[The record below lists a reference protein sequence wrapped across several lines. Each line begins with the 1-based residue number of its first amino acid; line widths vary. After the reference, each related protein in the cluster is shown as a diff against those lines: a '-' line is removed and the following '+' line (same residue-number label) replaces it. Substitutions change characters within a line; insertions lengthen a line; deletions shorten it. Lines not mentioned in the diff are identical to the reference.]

1 MNAVKEGIQKLSLKK
16 KKSAGTDKG
25 SSPRLSENDLDFI
38 AEHTSIN
45 KEDVSET

>member
-16 KKSAGTDKG
+16 KKSSGNDKG
-25 SSPRLSENDLDFI
+25 PSPRLSEDDLDFI